1 MSQQASRRMRM
12 RTGTHLLDFT
22 FMRVL
27 EDAIAGDVIP
37 LLAHVLSHAF
47 DELAVRDADVL

>member
-1 MSQQASRRMRM
+1 MRM